1 MLLVFLRMN
10 VTGKNL
16 RRLVQ
21 IVQVKY
27 HEISFLDK
35 I

>member
-10 VTGKNL
+10 VTGKNF

-27 HEISFLDK
+27 HEILFF
-35 I
+35 